1 MSLLQRKT
9 DLAEA
14 RFRLAQQHAR
24 LLSIRDRFWDRPVAY
39 NRLIADIE
47 RELVAVE
54 ARIAL
59 IEANT
64 ATLLENSRDR
74 Q

>member
-1 MSLLQRKT
+1 MSLIQRKI

-14 RFRLAQQHAR
+14 RFRLARQHAL
-24 LLSIRDRFWDRPVAY
+24 LLSMRDHFLDRPVAY
-39 NRLIADIE
+39 SRLMADIE
-47 RELVAVE
+47 RELAVIE

-64 ATLLENSRDR
+64 AQLLAGLRE
-74 Q
+74 

>member
-1 MSLLQRKT
+1 MSLLQRKM

-14 RFRLAQQHAR
+14 RFRLAHQHAR
-24 LLSIRDRFWDRPVAY
+24 LLLIRDRFSDRRVAY
-39 NRLIADIE
+39 NRLMADIE
-47 RELVAVE
+47 RELAIIE

-64 ATLLENSRDR
+64 ARLFVAPRD
-74 Q
+74 